1 MSTQIKFIPC
11 SEDVQ
16 VYHYQRTTKKAT
28 HRDLNVQTLSGISM
42 KNKDPKKG
50 KGLPP
55 KKNPA
60 KSAPGTFKKTRK
72 GKK

>member
-28 HRDLNVQTLSGISM
+28 HRDLNVQTLSGISL
-42 KNKDPKKG
+42 KNKDQKPRKG
-50 KGLPP
+50 MPEK
-55 KKNPA
+55 
-60 KSAPGTFKKTRK
+60 KSAPGTFKKLKGNQKK